1 MNTFKESLSFIPAA
15 PNCPRPGTVPACFSW
30 EAVWVRDMLE
40 QLSNEEGWESSTKG
54 DGLWAATLGKIILLM
69 IPKYISFL
77 DFWSVCIENAII
89 NLWLVDDGEIFF
101 EVNFALTTYNTKL
114 RIIWRQAT
122 TLNYCNT
129 RIRFKQGLLQGGQL
143 NVQNAAFSNKNR
155 HNAKIITYLAKR
167 KRNFTFSAKLSRII
181 IYGNK
186 VRATWSI

>member
-1 MNTFKESLSFIPAA
+1 MNIFKRQFKLHT
-15 PNCPRPGTVPACFSW
+15 CGT
-30 EAVWVRDMLE
+30 
-40 QLSNEEGWESSTKG
+40 QLSQTRDCSGLLQLRGRLGQGHVGAIVEWRGLGELDERRRTVSSNLKQNNIAY
-54 DGLWAATLGKIILLM
+54 DPQLHFVSW
-69 IPKYISFL
+69 
-77 DFWSVCIENAII
+77 FWSVCIENAII

-114 RIIWRQAT
+114 RIIWSQAT